1 MKHNCL
7 SLLVYQFP
15 KLSKLSS
22 VWNFRV
28 QVLRSVFLSVD
39 LPRRPFFSAFKC
51 KFLFQ
56 LFTTCACVC
65 VCVEGYLDV
74 RCSPST
80 SRDGNS
86 RRDRKR
92 VVSAFSDYSAI
103 CTDSIQ
109 VFRYHGLPVEFMWFL
124 KRSYLIF
131 VCEVCLSFLRLHS
144 TVWLGLCSLI
154 TGEGEQ
160 TSPWKS

>member
-1 MKHNCL
+1 MKHNRL
-7 SLLVYQFP
+7 SLLVYQFS

-28 QVLRSVFLSVD
+28 QVPSKPL
-39 LPRRPFFSAFKC
+39 FSAFKC

-56 LFTTCACVC
+56 LFTTCG
-65 VCVEGYLDV
+65 GYPNV
-74 RCSPST
+74 RFSSST
-80 SRDGNS
+80 SPDGNS

>member
-1 MKHNCL
+1 MQLLVSFSLSISKIVEIVFSLKFPSSSFEKCIFYRWIFRGSHCLARLSANLCSNCL
-7 SLLVYQFP
+7 
-15 KLSKLSS
+15 
-22 VWNFRV
+22 
-28 QVLRSVFLSVD
+28 
-39 LPRRPFFSAFKC
+39 PR
-51 KFLFQ
+51 
-56 LFTTCACVC
+56 ACVC
-65 VCVEGYLDV
+65 VGGYLDV
-74 RCSPST
+74 RWSPST
-80 SRDGNS
+80 SRDGHS

-109 VFRYHGLPVEFMWFL
+109 VFLYHGLPVEFMWFL